1 MTALLGLKIISLN
14 ALFARHFGI
23 WVSNDHMSHLLIV
36 CTPPPSL
43 ANTTL
48 HHQAQTTCLTRRM
61 GLGYV
66 SFGPNDTY
74 VLFGPKVCFF
84 FQFLIFS
91 ISYLTFSFS
100 SVPPP

>member
-48 HHQAQTTCLTRRM
+48 HHHPPPPQAQTTCLTRRM

-74 VLFGPKVCFF
+74 VFFGPKVCFF
-84 FQFLIFS
+84 FSIFNFFD
-91 ISYLTFSFS
+91 LLFNF
-100 SVPPP
+100 